1 MSAFYGMWFCGIPF
15 CGMPLLGIRLFAT
28 RLYSLSEITQRS
40 LAEPRNSGFAAGLNG
55 V

>member
-1 MSAFYGMWFCGIPF
+1 MFFIFSILMSAFFGMWFCGIPF

-40 LAEPRNSGFAAGLNG
+40 LAEP
-55 V
+55 